1 MITLG
6 GVVTVGMGVGTSILA
21 GLRRLGMRG
30 AVVGTDLGIV
40 G

>member
-1 MITLG
+1 MFTLG
-6 GVVTVGMGVGTSILA
+6 GVATVGMGVGMSILA

-30 AVVGTDLGIV
+30 TVVGTDLGSV